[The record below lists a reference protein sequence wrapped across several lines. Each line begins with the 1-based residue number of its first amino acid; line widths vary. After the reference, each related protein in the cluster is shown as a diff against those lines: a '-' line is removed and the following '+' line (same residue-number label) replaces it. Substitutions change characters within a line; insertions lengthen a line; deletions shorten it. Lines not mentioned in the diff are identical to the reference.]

1 MVAFSQ
7 GAEALSFFRVVRV
20 PGRTYGSGLS
30 VASSTEEYRPSSS
43 AAAATT
49 SLKVEPGGSG
59 CRSARLISGCFL
71 SADRSFHAFWSPL
84 PEPANLPGSYEGV
97 LTIPR
102 ILPVAGSRATAA
114 PVLFPSAS

>member
-1 MVAFSQ
+1 MLQEYWSAVRMVAFSQ

-49 SLKVEPGGSG
+49 SLKVEPGAAAAA
-59 CRSARLISGCFL
+59 ARG
-71 SADRSFHAFWSPL
+71 
-84 PEPANLPGSYEGV
+84 
-97 LTIPR
+97 
-102 ILPVAGSRATAA
+102 
-114 PVLFPSAS
+114 